1 VRSEIKVNQSRYA
14 LFIPQIA
21 SFLLMAPLSA
31 LAETPESFDGSELK
45 SSTSKIEFSQEFS
58 QENLQKRP
66 KNLLPTPDAV
76 QK

>member
-1 VRSEIKVNQSRYA
+1 MNSSRYA

-31 LAETPESFDGSELK
+31 LAETPISFDGSELK

-58 QENLQKRP
+58 QENLQKDLRISFP
-66 KNLLPTPDAV
+66 PPMP
-76 QK
+76 